1 MEPETPTVKFRL
13 AHTGDEIYFS
23 SFSEIEAWLENEI
36 VAWSWLGQQP
46 LSLFGQEL
54 SALQRLEAFH
64 REFRTCIYN
73 AKENSSPL
81 EVANNWFANNTAHLV
96 AADSVTGT
104 RVLDVKQALGKEAGA
119 AAYAFAAGY
128 LSFSQIT
135 TDNQFRGV
143 LEYCFPKSSDLADT
157 RDRLATERQNFAR
170 TLRTLTKSINEQE
183 QERQTRDDDWLK
195 ARDERLIELV
205 HGLWTTWEGRADAW
219 TIRLDEAENSI
230 RRVEKQFKE
239 YMELQAPVEYWKTQA
254 EKHRFSSWIFGGL
267 LVLYFGITIWGLK
280 EAYFSVGESL
290 FKWIGDVDSA
300 GKNVLLYYATG
311 GLLVLTT
318 LVFWIGRILSRM
330 YLSEQHLATDAIQRS
345 VMTKTY
351 LALIPHS
358 NDDKNSR
365 EIILNA
371 LFRATSDGVVK
382 DEGGDTN
389 LAMLLSRMN
398 LPK

>member
-1 MEPETPTVKFRL
+1 MESETPTVKFRL
-13 AHTGDEIYFS
+13 AHTGDEFYFS
-23 SFSEIEAWLENEI
+23 SFSEIEVWLESEI
-36 VAWSWLGQQP
+36 VAWSWFGEQP

-64 REFRTCIYN
+64 RELRTCIYN
-73 AKENSSPL
+73 AKENNSPL

-96 AADSVTGT
+96 AANSVTGT

-128 LSFSQIT
+128 LSFGQIT

-157 RDRLATERQNFAR
+157 RDRLAAERQNFAR
-170 TLRTLTKSINEQE
+170 TLRALMKSINEQE
-183 QERQTRDDDWLK
+183 LERQTRDEDWLK

-219 TIRLDEAENSI
+219 TNRMDNAENSI
-230 RRVEKQFKE
+230 RNVEKQFKE
-239 YMELQAPVEYWKTQA
+239 FMELKAPVEYWKDQA
-254 EKHRFSSWIFGGL
+254 KKHRNSSRMFAGIL
-267 LVLYFGITIWGLK
+267 ALYFVLAILGLR
-280 EAYFSVGESL
+280 EAYFSVGEGL
-290 FKWIGDVDSA
+290 FKSISDADNA
-300 GKNVLLYYATG
+300 GKNILLYYATG

-330 YLSEQHLATDAIQRS
+330 YLSEQHLATDATQRS
-345 VMTKTY
+345 VMTMTY
-351 LALIPHS
+351 LALIPQS
-358 NDDKNSR
+358 SDDKNSR

-398 LPK
+398 MPR